1 MITTIAIAAATG
13 FAGLA
18 IGSTAAGYG
27 LRRRLATLEDVIE
40 TELVS
45 KVEISEAFLQISTM
59 EQQREAAISYQ
70 LQQMRAQ
77 IAQIQPVFR
86 QGSNQVGA
94 FQQEGAERSSS
105 PSPAEVNAMLTQQ
118 LSAINQ
124 RLQQVTGQQMPS

>member
-18 IGSTAAGYG
+18 IGSSAVSYG
-27 LRRRLATLEDVIE
+27 LRRRLLTIEDAVE
-40 TELVS
+40 TELVTRS
-45 KVEISEAFLQISTM
+45 EISGAFLEISAM
-59 EQQREAAISYQ
+59 EQQREAALTFQ

-86 QGSNQVGA
+86 QGGSQVGA
-94 FQQEGAERSSS
+94 FQQSGADQPAA
-105 PSPAEVNAMLTQQ
+105 PSAADLNAMLTQQ